1 LYTAQQND
9 IAERRNQSVVA
20 MVRSLLKSWGVLTT
34 FWGEAVATAA
44 YLENRVPTKAL
55 NGVTPF
61 EAWHDR
67 RPDVLHLRTFGCVAF
82 IKATGLH
89 LWKLADRGTLV
100 VFIGNEQG
108 AKAWRF

>member
-1 LYTAQQND
+1 MYIEFETYCAEQGVERQHTALYTAQQND

-89 LWKLADRGTLV
+89 L
-100 VFIGNEQG
+100 
-108 AKAWRF
+108 